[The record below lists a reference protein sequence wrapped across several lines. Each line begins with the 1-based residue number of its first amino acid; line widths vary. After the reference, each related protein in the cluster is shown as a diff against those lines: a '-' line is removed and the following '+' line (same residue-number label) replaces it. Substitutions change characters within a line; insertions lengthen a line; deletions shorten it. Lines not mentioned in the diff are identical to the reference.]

1 MKYMNHT
8 KLISIAT
15 AFTVL
20 LTGCG
25 KTDPEL
31 DTYKKEMTTFTET
44 VTDLVDSI
52 NAIDVDSD
60 NRTEEL
66 LSYLD
71 EMDIAFTDM
80 AALEVPEEFSNI
92 EELADEASSNL
103 SRAVSLYH
111 EAFDGTGEDFDNNIP
126 REEILSAAHEY
137 YSRAFKRIDFIGTI
151 LQGELPDDES
161 VTIIHETETEEE

>member
-1 MKYMNHT
+1 MKYMQHI
-8 KLISIAT
+8 KLCSIIT
-15 AFTVL
+15 SLTIF

-25 KTDPEL
+25 KTDPAL
-31 DTYKKEMTTFTET
+31 DTYKEEMTAFTET

-52 NAIDVDSD
+52 NAIDVDSE

-71 EMDIAFTDM
+71 EMDTAFTDM
-80 AALEVPEEFSNI
+80 AALDVPEEFSNV
-92 EELADEASSNL
+92 EDLADEASSNL

-111 EAFDGTGEDFDNNIP
+111 EAFDGAGEDFDNNIP
-126 REEILSAAHEY
+126 QEEILSAAHEY